1 MRRTIEVRTGITTC
15 SIGEPN
21 NYPFTG
27 ESAATLLYECQS
39 VFTFHRRYMPIEK
52 KNSVPMQDIIVTT
65 LSPHEFRAIIMDCV
79 ESCLKRYP
87 FNPPTPQ
94 ETKTN
99 SAGVFISKKQAAALL
114 SCCVST
120 IDNHARAQVLT
131 RYYVG
136 KSVRFNRQQVLSLA
150 KSPEQRR
157 SRIKRRSNVNHD
169 VNQ

>member
-1 MRRTIEVRTGITTC
+1 
-15 SIGEPN
+15 
-21 NYPFTG
+21 
-27 ESAATLLYECQS
+27 
-39 VFTFHRRYMPIEK
+39 
-52 KNSVPMQDIIVTT
+52 MQDIIVTT

-87 FNPPTPQ
+87 FNLPTPQ
-94 ETKTN
+94 ETKTD

-114 SCCVST
+114 SCCTST
-120 IDNHARAQVLT
+120 IDNHARAQTLT

-150 KSPEQRR
+150 KSAEQRR
-157 SRIKRRSNVNHD
+157 SRNKRGSNVNQD